1 MMTEAIQKPVAKDEF
16 KPLHVVSV
24 NGKVFNLRQS
34 FIGRYQFH
42 LVNADGLE
50 QSVGRMNGY
59 VSVKEAWDSLYQR
72 ELQD

>member
-1 MMTEAIQKPVAKDEF
+1 MTEAIQNPVAEDEL
-16 KPLHVVSV
+16 KPLHVVAV
-24 NGKVFNLRQS
+24 NGKTFNLRKS

-42 LVNADGLE
+42 EVKAEGME
-50 QSVGRMNGY
+50 QSVGRMHGY